1 MRIKKKNVGE
11 NIDKA
16 KEYAKDSVD
25 RLKTDLEPVSKEI
38 EQGIKDITDN
48 PKTASTIAKKMAT
61 SAINKAYSGSDSES
75 DSESDKVY
83 EAVNGKH
90 TVEYHSDRTDE
101 TPFIIN
107 GIKWQY
113 VNAIYPDG
121 KRDIGVYR
129 FDHDLTYDF
138 KWFMDEV
145 VPKPANYVV
154 MDESVVSEAMSDI
167 SDTRESVSMF
177 DYAWHSNLSSMISDK
192 LDEFGVPH
200 ELNELII
207 SNLSSAIW
215 DSYHEYRRDNGG
227 DIDEN
232 EDRIAS
238 DAIKQG
244 IKQGEVGDS
253 EYDEYQTLLRSLA
266 ADSKEIEND
275 NKETNDL
282 PFESIKPK
290 MTKSELVESILKNS
304 IKKRKVIKTISVKNL
319 RNE

>member
-48 PKTASTIAKKMAT
+48 PKTASTIAKKMAA
-61 SAINKAYSGSDSES
+61 SAIDKAYSD
-75 DSESDKVY
+75 VN

-253 EYDEYQTLLRSLA
+253 
-266 ADSKEIEND
+266 
-275 NKETNDL
+275 
-282 PFESIKPK
+282 
-290 MTKSELVESILKNS
+290 
-304 IKKRKVIKTISVKNL
+304 
-319 RNE
+319 